1 LDGILKG
8 TIKLSDLQF
17 KYEELMA
24 ELKSSREENEAL
36 KERLRELESNQII
49 GGSAS
54 RSTSPSLN
62 YINQLDKLSIKES
75 KGKLFA
81 KETLNS

>member
-1 LDGILKG
+1 MR
-8 TIKLSDLQF
+8 TIKLSDLQY

-36 KERLRELESNQII
+36 KEKLQELESNQII
-49 GGSAS
+49 GGSTS

-62 YINQLDKLSIKES
+62 FINQVDMLSIKES

-81 KETLNS
+81 RKDTKTP